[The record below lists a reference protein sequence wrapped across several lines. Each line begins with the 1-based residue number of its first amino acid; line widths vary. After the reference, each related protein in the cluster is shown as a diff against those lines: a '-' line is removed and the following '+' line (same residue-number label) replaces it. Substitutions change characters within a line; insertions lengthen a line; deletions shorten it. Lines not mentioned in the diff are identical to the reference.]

1 MIDRS
6 GATRPAMLYTGVLLL
21 WWMFHPLRFGE
32 GERSPLSTELMAVLV
47 RYSV

>member
-1 MIDRS
+1 MQLAKKSGGSTRSIDALADRS

-32 GERSPLSTELMAVLV
+32 GE
-47 RYSV
+47 